1 MSKTLPV
8 AGGDK
13 ILAPIAHCSVPLLG
27 FDDVRRSLSVAAT
40 KELTGGTYQHLP
52 RMGLVS
58 ISFY

>member
-1 MSKTLPV
+1 M